1 MHTTIKRIILM
12 LLTILLCVSGSM
24 VTYAQTSKE
33 ALHNAKQE
41 LEQKERIVEQKEQEK
56 QQVNQE
62 IDSIQQEL
70 VSLYNEITTNK
81 EAMAKTE
88 QKIVETNQL
97 IEKKKEE
104 IVVTEDKILGR
115 SGIMKQRAVSLQ
127 QNDSVNVMINIFFES
142 NSISDFIQRAS
153 AVSALMDADKDIL
166 NAQKEDLLQIE
177 KDKKEIDR
185 QEQTLKEDQNLLATQ
200 QLELDRNLETRQQS
214 LTIVQEKYTQIL
226 EQVALAE
233 QDKAGIVSQM
243 QDIQAKISNEQ
254 EAAKAR
260 VATASASPS
269 PSPTPAPSQNDVGV
283 ALNGKEM
290 YVTAT
295 AYSHEDSGSITA
307 AGYNIKENPNMK
319 LIAVDTSVIPMGTK
333 VWVEGYGVAIAGD
346 TGGAIKGHKIDVLV
360 PSSAAARQWGRK
372 TVKIIILN

>member
-12 LLTILLCVSGSM
+12 LLTLLLCVSGSM
-24 VTYAQTSKE
+24 VTYAQTSNE
-33 ALHNAKQE
+33 ALHNAKQA

-81 EAMAKTE
+81 EEMAKTE

-104 IVVTEDKILGR
+104 IVVTEDKILAR

-142 NSISDFIQRAS
+142 DSISDFIQRAS

-177 KDKKEIDR
+177 KDKKEIDK
-185 QEQTLKEDQNLLATQ
+185 QEQRLKEDQNLLATQ

-260 VATASASPS
+260 VTTASAA
-269 PSPTPAPSQNDVGV
+269 PAPSQNDVGV

-295 AYSHEDSGSITA
+295 AYSPEESGSITA
-307 AGYNIKENPNMK
+307 AGYNIKANPNMK

-360 PSSAAARQWGRK
+360 PTKAAALQWGRR
-372 TVKIIILN
+372 TVKIIILD